1 LKNLIVIP
9 ARAGSKRIL
18 NKNLTKIGSKPLIH
32 YSIKT
37 AIKLRNK
44 VTSSTIVTISDSKE
58 IKSYAKKLIK
68 NKFDYNRPKN
78 LSKDNT
84 TTSDTVNHL
93 VKFLS
98 KEEKL
103 NFDYIILLQPTSP
116 IRNEKDILQGL
127 RILEKKEKI
136 DSVVSISDTLEHIDD
151 IVYKSKK
158 RSWPPSNIIKGYN
171 KLKNKN
177 FFTINGNFY
186 ITRMKFFKKNKTFFD
201 YSKNTFF
208 LKIDKKYSLDI
219 DDNYDLYLARKL
231 FKI

>member
-1 LKNLIVIP
+1 M
-9 ARAGSKRIL
+9 
-18 NKNLTKIGSKPLIH
+18 
-32 YSIKT
+32 
-37 AIKLRNK
+37 
-44 VTSSTIVTISDSKE
+44 SSTH
-58 IKSYAKKLIK
+58 L
-68 NKFDYNRPKN
+68 
-78 LSKDNT
+78 L
-84 TTSDTVNHL
+84 NHL

-158 RSWPPSNIIKGYN
+158 RSWSPSNIIKGYN

-177 FFTINGNFY
+177 FFTK
-186 ITRMKFFKKNKTFFD
+186 KF
-201 YSKNTFF
+201 
-208 LKIDKKYSLDI
+208 
-219 DDNYDLYLARKL
+219 LYYQNEV
-231 FKI
+231 F